1 MPGNQPKRAIV
12 VGATSGI
19 GREIARQLAAAGW
32 LVGAAGRRT
41 DRLQALKSETPGV
54 AVIRAIDVQNKFA
67 PAELRTL
74 IEELGGMDLY
84 FHASGIG
91 FQNPTLDPAPEL
103 ETVRTNALGF
113 TRMLDAAF
121 AYFRERPSLKGR
133 IAAISSIAG
142 TRGIGAAP
150 AYSATKAF
158 QANYLEA
165 LDQLARMS
173 GLGVRVTDIR
183 PGFVDTALLT
193 DGGSYPMQMRVEPV
207 ARAILRA
214 IRRGS
219 PCITID
225 TRYRIMTFFW
235 RHLPR
240 WIWVRM
246 PIHSKPIAR

>member
-1 MPGNQPKRAIV
+1 MPAPDRPRCAVV

-19 GREIARQLAAAGW
+19 GREIARALARSGW
-32 LVGAAGRRT
+32 RVGIAGRRA
-41 DRLQALKSETPGV
+41 DRLRALQAETPGIEALRV
-54 AVIRAIDVQNKFA
+54 LDVQTDGA
-67 PAELRTL
+67 PDDLRAL

-91 FQNPTLDPAPEL
+91 FQNPRLDPAPEL

-121 AYFRERPSLKGR
+121 AYFRERPALAGR

-142 TRGIGAAP
+142 TRGLGAAP

-173 GLGVRVTDIR
+173 GLAVRITDIR
-183 PGFVDTALLT
+183 PGFVATDLLA
-193 DGGSYPMQMRVEPV
+193 DGGTYPLQMRIEPV

-214 IRRGS
+214 LRRGS
-219 PCITID
+219 PRITID
-225 TRYRIMTFFW
+225 ARYRVLTFLWKF
-235 RHLPR
+235 LPR

-246 PIHSKPIAR
+246 PIHSKPIG